1 MSVDDDDS
9 YLSEDADDGAAEAEP
24 LKMTIKDSN
33 QHQLAMRRKLE
44 DRLERRRLR
53 DELGCDD
60 LWELGY

>member
-1 MSVDDDDS
+1 MSVDDEDS
-9 YLSEDADDGAAEAEP
+9 YLTDDVDTEEVDTEP
-24 LKMTIKDSN
+24 LKMTVKDAN